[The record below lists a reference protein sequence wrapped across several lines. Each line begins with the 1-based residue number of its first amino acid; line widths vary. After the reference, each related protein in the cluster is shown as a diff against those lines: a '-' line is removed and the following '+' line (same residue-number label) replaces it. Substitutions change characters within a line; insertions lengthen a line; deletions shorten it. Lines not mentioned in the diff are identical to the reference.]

1 MTTETIT
8 IVVNEKGARVVNRNL
23 SQIGKKAAKSQTGVN
38 QLNRALRTLGGT
50 LSAVAVLRL
59 ADSYTNLQ
67 NRLKLVTEGTRE
79 LNAVTKALFEV
90 SNDTRSSYEATA
102 EVYARTALAT
112 KNLGLS
118 QQQTLDFTK
127 SLNQAIILSGASAA
141 EAQAGMIQLSQ
152 GMASGTLRGDE
163 LRSVLEQLPKV
174 ADVIA
179 TSMGVT
185 RGELRELGTEGKIGA
200 ADILLAFE
208 RASDSLDKDFGK
220 TVSTVSQAVTVF
232 VNRLQ
237 ELIGELDATFKITSS
252 MAAGIKFIGDNLS
265 IVINILAIA
274 SAAWAAYRIQLILTA
289 AVTASLSIGQTVL
302 AFLQLAATVRTAAQ
316 AMALLNLAMIG
327 PAAIVAALA
336 AVGVAAYIFRDDMNK
351 AIITVLAEIIIWV
364 DKAWQALQRFKNF
377 ATDGVA
383 AAAIGVQNLIGL
395 ISDETAQFALLELG
409 DGQNSPESLFGV
421 SPDEIRAARDALIGD
436 LTSDSSS
443 SDTSIADILGLG
455 GTNLEDIIGNAGIAE
470 SIKETMERQKE
481 LLESIQAPQL
491 DFNLAVGDLNTLY
504 EDGLISLTQYNN
516 ELARQEG
523 QFLQNFEATTFA
535 DGFIAQI
542 RRMQLETRN
551 ATGKMGTDFA
561 KIFGPGGSL
570 SKGVGDAIAQSIVYG
585 KSWQESIRQV
595 AQSILTQ
602 LISSLVQ
609 VGTNMVLNA
618 VLGKTLMAASTAASA
633 AAATATAASWS
644 PAAAAVSLASFGANA
659 APAMAGMTASFALSK
674 ALSSVTGFRDG
685 GFTGNGGRSS
695 IAGVVHGQEFVANA
709 NATARNRS
717 ALEAMN
723 RGEKLETGGSGGVSV
738 TIINEIPDA
747 EFEATQIGPNQVEL
761 IARRVVREEAPGVI
775 ATDLSNPNSRV
786 SKALGKNTQ
795 TSRRRS

>member
-8 IVVNEKGARVVNRNL
+8 IVVNEKGTRVVNRNL

-67 NRLKLVTEGTRE
+67 NRLKLVTDGTRE

-200 ADILLAFE
+200 ADILLAFQ
-208 RASDSLDKDFGK
+208 RASTSLDKDFGK
-220 TVSTVSQAVTVF
+220 TVSTVSQAVIVF

-237 ELIGELDATFKITSS
+237 ELIGELDATLKITST
-252 MAAGIKFIGDNLS
+252 MAASIKFLGDNLL
-265 IVINILAIA
+265 IIIQILGFAA
-274 SAAWAAYRIQLILTA
+274 AAWAAYRIQIILTA
-289 AVTASLSIGQTVL
+289 AVTAALSIGGTVL

-316 AMALLNLAMIG
+316 FMVLLNLAMIG
-327 PAAIVAALA
+327 PAGIAIALA
-336 AVGVAAYIFRDDMNK
+336 AVGGAAFIFRDELH
-351 AIITVLAEIIIWV
+351 ASIITVLAEIIIWT
-364 DKAWQALQRFKNF
+364 DKAYQALLRFQNLGNH
-377 ATDGVA
+377 AVA
-383 AAAIGVQNLIGL
+383 AASIVAQTVLGII
-395 ISDETAQFALLELG
+395 DEETGGAALLALG
-409 DGQNSPESLFGV
+409 DDQHSPKSLFGV
-421 SPDEIRAARDALIGD
+421 SPEEIIAARDELIGEIID
-436 LTSDSSS
+436 KPNTAVNI
-443 SDTSIADILGLG
+443 TDILGLG
-455 GTNLEDIIGNAGIAE
+455 GTNLEDIIGNADIAA

-491 DFNLAVGDLNTLY
+491 DFNLAVSDLNTLY
-504 EDGLISLTQYNN
+504 EDGLISLTEYNN

-551 ATGKMGTDFA
+551 ATAKMGTDFA

-570 SKGVGDAIAQSIVYG
+570 SQGVGDAIAQSIVYG

-609 VGTNMVLNA
+609 VGVNMLLNA

-633 AAATATAASWS
+633 AAAAATAASWS

-674 ALSSVTGFRDG
+674 ALSSVTGFESG
-685 GFTGNGGRSS
+685 GFTGNGGRSR

-723 RGEKLETGGSGGVSV
+723 RGEKLETGGTSRVSV